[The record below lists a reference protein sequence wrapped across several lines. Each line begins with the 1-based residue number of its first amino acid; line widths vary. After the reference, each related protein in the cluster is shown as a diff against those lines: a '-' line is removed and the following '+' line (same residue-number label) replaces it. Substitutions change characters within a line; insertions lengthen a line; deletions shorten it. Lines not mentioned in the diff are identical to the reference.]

1 MDLPVTD
8 KTGFLR
14 ERLAAHVA
22 YVDTL
27 AGVQKK
33 VLTKAAMPGESSVT
47 NRTTI
52 RLVTCMNSHMLP
64 QVVILEEG
72 LAALL
77 AHRLLLPLVL
87 RQHVLI
93 KIRLCDESPMA
104 QGALVFGLVVCVLLM
119 SVQTMAVAAGLATYV
134 AYHR

>member
-22 YVDTL
+22 YVNTL

-33 VLTKAAMPGESSVT
+33 MLTEAAMPRESSVT
-47 NRTTI
+47 NRTAV
-52 RLVTCMNSHMLP
+52 RLVTRMNSHMLP

-87 RQHVLI
+87 GQHVLI
-93 KIRLCDESPMA
+93 EIRLRDESPMA
-104 QGALVFGLVVCVLLM
+104 QGTLVFRLVMRVLLM
-119 SVQTMAVAAGLATYV
+119 SVQTMAVAAGLAAHV

>member
-1 MDLPVTD
+1 MNLPVTD
-8 KTGFLR
+8 ETSFLR

-22 YVDTL
+22 YVNTL
-27 AGVQKK
+27 ASVQKK
-33 VLTKAAMPGESSVT
+33 MLTKAAMPSESSVT

-52 RLVTCMNSHMLP
+52 RLIARMNSHMLP
-64 QVVILEEG
+64 QIVILEG

-93 KIRLCDESPMA
+93 KIRLRDESPMA
-104 QGALVFGLVVCVLLM
+104 QGALVFGLIMCMLLM
-119 SVQTMAVAAGLATYV
+119 SV
-134 AYHR
+134 